1 MMLGGPHCVL
11 KDNSMIKITQKGSFD
26 KTTRFLNFLYRRDFL
41 RHLNEYGQEG
51 VNALAAA
58 TPIDS
63 GKTASS
69 WGYEIETKLNRI
81 SITWTNSNIVD
92 GVPIAIIL
100 NYGHAT
106 GNGGYVQGR
115 DYIDPA
121 VRPVFDHI
129 ADSVWREVTNA

>member
-129 ADSVWREVTNA
+129 ADSVWREVTSA